1 MVNVHTYALEN
12 EKVHEYYRQLPK
24 SARDVHEA
32 LCGKEFPY
40 KYWTREY
47 QGDAY
52 FHIKRNDLVDYLGH
66 GTSAAT
72 VTNAIRRLTAN
83 KCIDAF
89 YTVDTVSGLRSVYVR
104 VIRTVEQCEKDD
116 FKKELRAAKG
126 KRFDEQ
132 MAFFEL
138 LVKEFNA
145 NGFDEIE
152 CWTTEKKQQKISVLQ
167 EALVQIH
174 SFLCN
179 VWLSVEE
186 EKALL
191 KSQRIFKRFIAE
203 LQEEY

>member
-1 MVNVHTYALEN
+1 MVNVHMYALEN

-24 SARDVHEA
+24 SARDIHEA
-32 LCGKEFPY
+32 LCGKEIPY
-40 KYWTREY
+40 KYGTQEY
-47 QGDAY
+47 QGETY
-52 FHIKRNDLVDYLGH
+52 FCIDRSELADYIGK
-66 GTSAAT
+66 SEAT
-72 VTNAIRRLTAN
+72 VTNAIKRLAVN
-83 KCIDAF
+83 KCIAAF
-89 YTVDTVSGLRSVYVR
+89 YTVTISEEKCNRNTYVR
-104 VIRTVEQCEKDD
+104 VIKTVEQCERDD
-116 FKKELRAAKG
+116 FKKQLRATKG

-152 CWTTEKKQQKISVLQ
+152 CWRTEKKQQKISVLQ

-179 VWLSVEE
+179 VWLSSEE

-191 KSQRIFKRFIAE
+191 RSQRIFRRFIAE
-203 LQEEY
+203 LQEES

>member
-1 MVNVHTYALEN
+1 M
-12 EKVHEYYRQLPK
+12 
-24 SARDVHEA
+24 
-32 LCGKEFPY
+32 
-40 KYWTREY
+40 
-47 QGDAY
+47 
-52 FHIKRNDLVDYLGH
+52 DYIGH
-66 GTSAAT
+66 GTSSAT

-104 VIRTVEQCEKDD
+104 VIRTVEQCERDD

-126 KRFDEQ
+126 KHFDEQ

-138 LVKEFNA
+138 IVKEFNA

-152 CWTTEKKQQKISVLQ
+152 CWCTEKKQQKISVLQ

-179 VWLSVEE
+179 VWLSAEE

-191 KSQRIFKRFIAE
+191 RSQRIFRKFIAE